1 MDNQKKTYTKKWINL
16 VVLHCILYTALLIPV
31 RLILFPREPY
41 SQLFQHYTATYI
53 VGYFLIYGF
62 NNRFTSKWLFRL
74 QLIIFLVYCVLTV
87 LLINFSFQK
96 PLLTLPVILS
106 FLILELVFFK
116 NRNQFKIHSTVIH
129 VISALHDCIYC
140 YILISI
146 TSNFD
151 KSSFPIKWLFA
162 ITALINCI
170 ILLILD
176 QNDPDSSKNINEK
189 SNKNNQHVCTIETN
203 Y

>member
-1 MDNQKKTYTKKWINL
+1 MKDTKNWTSFII
-16 VVLHCILYTALLIPV
+16 LHCVLYTTLIIPV

-41 SQLFQHYTATYI
+41 TQLLQHYTATYI

-62 NNRFTSKWLFRL
+62 NNRFSTKWLYRF
-74 QLIIFLVYCVLTV
+74 QLIIFLVYGVLTV
-87 LLINFSFQK
+87 LFINFSFQV
-96 PLLTLPVILS
+96 PLLTLPIILS
-106 FLILELVFFK
+106 FLILELSFFK
-116 NRNQFKIHSTVIH
+116 NRNQYKTYSAVIH

-140 YILISI
+140 YILMSI

-176 QNDPDSSKNINEK
+176 QNELENGKVINEK
-189 SNKNNQHVCTIETN
+189 SNKNHQHVCTIETN